1 MWEYTYVMRKLK
13 KHEKFLI
20 GIAVFFLIYAA
31 YTWYLVNFY
40 G

>member
-1 MWEYTYVMRKLK
+1 MRKLK

-20 GIAVFFLIYAA
+20 GIAAFLLIYAV